1 MHFDAVKCR
10 SNNTIEMPK
19 PLENTG
25 LSSIF
30 KGFQLGGEGEIRTI
44 NKPCDFNGF
53 QSFDSISTAFTPK
66 NNSFDTFILTYIIF
80 SAIKKE
86 GFRPPFLIS

>member
-1 MHFDAVKCR
+1 
-10 SNNTIEMPK
+10 MPK

-44 NKPCDFNGF
+44 NKPCNFNGF
-53 QSFDSISTAFTPK
+53 QSFDTISTAFTPK
-66 NNSFDTFILTYIIF
+66 NNSFDTFIFQYIIV
-80 SAIKKE
+80 S
-86 GFRPPFLIS
+86 GN